1 MNIVRAVKD
10 NNLPIIDSDSRALK
24 LIEHEKSLIFFNGY
38 DYEDPSIEE
47 LKKMKKLIESTIKNY
62 NSISSSIKRTNDHLY
77 EKYFPTTR
85 REYAEQPRKIKKG
98 IIYIVKCER
107 TKLYKIGLTA
117 GKIESRLRT
126 LKTSNPRI
134 SLFKHYEGIIDVYN
148 QEKKL
153 HDLFSKKRIDGEW
166 FELDEL
172 DLCNI
177 DWFFNIPF

>member
-1 MNIVRAVKD
+1 MNIIRAAKD
-10 NNLPIIDSDSRALK
+10 NNTMVNNESKSVK
-24 LIEHEKSLIFFNGY
+24 FIEYEKSLIFFNGY

-47 LKKMKKLIESTIKNY
+47 LKNIKKLIESTIRNHE
-62 NSISSSIKRTNDHLY
+62 SISSSIKRTNDYIY
-77 EKYFPTTR
+77 EQYFPTTR
-85 REYAEQPRKIKKG
+85 REYVEQPRKIKKG
-98 IIYIVKCER
+98 TIYIIRCER

-126 LKTSNPRI
+126 LKVSNPSI
-134 SLFKHYEGIIDVYN
+134 SLFKHYDGVIDIYN

-153 HDLFSKKRIDGEW
+153 HNLFSEKRIDREW